1 MPRLDITG
9 HLFGRLT
16 ATHFCRVEKEKSVW
30 SFLCACGTEIEAR
43 VNDVRSGNTK
53 SCGCLNK
60 ERVLAAVT
68 AHASSYTSTYNIWR
82 QMRQRCSNKKH
93 KSYAYYG
100 GRGISVCTRWDS
112 FNNFFADMGERPAGL
127 TLERIDNSRG
137 YGPDNCKWASWLE
150 QAQNKR
156 EMKGA

>member
-16 ATHFCRVEKEKSVW
+16 ATRFCRVEKEKAVW
-30 SFLCACGTEIEAR
+30 SFLCACGTEVEAR
-43 VNDVRSGNTK
+43 ANDVRSGNTK

-68 AHASSYTSTYNIWR
+68 SHTSSYTSTYNIWR
-82 QMRQRCSNKKH
+82 QMRQRCANKKH

-100 GRGISVCTRWDS
+100 GRGISVCPRWDN

-127 TLERIDNSRG
+127 TLERIDNRRG
-137 YGPDNCKWASWLE
+137 YGPDNCKWATWLE